1 MQPKQARD
9 VSQKHHHQV
18 LQRPHLSYRQAGLRH
33 HQGPDPELLQGSF
46 CFLSFSDWAERPTYL
61 LRFVKKSKQ
70 KSFAGL
76 FRRMLLLMM
85 LMLMTG
91 GGGGGGGGGRDV
103 VGMAKLD
110 FGF

>member
-1 MQPKQARD
+1 MQPIKARD

-33 HQGPDPELLQGSF
+33 HQGPDPELLQGSL
-46 CFLSFSDWAERPTYL
+46 CFLSFSDWAERPAYL
-61 LRFVKKSKQ
+61 LRFVKKTKQ

-76 FRRMLLLMM
+76 FRRVLLLMMLM

-91 GGGGGGGGGRDV
+91 GGGGRAGGTW
-103 VGMAKLD
+103 
-110 FGF
+110 